1 MEIIGKLIEKRDQ
14 RQASATFVVREFVIE
29 IENQRDPRFNDFLLC
44 QLTGDR
50 CALLDQYQIGELIQV
65 TFDLRGR
72 KWTAPDGTV
81 RYIMS
86 LNAWRV
92 DRPQVPGMAPQVGYP
107 QQGYQQP
114 QVAPVYQQP
123 APQMAPTQP
132 QAAPQQSTAAEGS
145 PADDLPF

>member
-14 RQASATFVVREFVIE
+14 RQASQTFVVREFVIE
-29 IENQRDPRFNDFLLC
+29 VENPRDPRYNDFLQC

-50 CALLDQYQIGELIQV
+50 CALLDQYQIGETVQV

-86 LNAWRV
+86 LNAWRL
-92 DRPQVPGMAPQVGYP
+92 DRPQYNAQAPQGYP

-114 QVAPVYQQP
+114 QAYQQP
-123 APQMAPTQP
+123 APAT
-132 QAAPQQSTAAEGS
+132 
-145 PADDLPF
+145 